1 MMLTSRLRDPGF
13 QRILFRRINVMMLL
27 AWRLG
32 LGWLINAAPGITG
45 RVMVLSR
52 TGRRS
57 GRIRRFPTLRRRR
70 VLPGGVREAHQ
81 LVPQRACAPR
91 RQRLRVQGLEGID
104 ARRIDDDTL
113 RELAE
118 RFPPMRITIAGPA
131 AGRRAGD
138 LAGAWVPIAAGALA
152 ICARRTCRP
161 S

>member
-1 MMLTSRLRDPGF
+1 VHCLAGFGKHTSWYR
-13 QRILFRRINVMMLL
+13 NAL
-27 AWRLG
+27 AHPV
-32 LGWLINAAPGITG
+32 ASAFA
-45 RVMVLSR
+45 SR
-52 TGRRS
+52 A
-57 GRIRRFPTLRRRR
+57 F
-70 VLPGGVREAHQ
+70 
-81 LVPQRACAPR
+81 
-91 RQRLRVQGLEGID
+91 EGIG